1 MEKQTLTPWD
11 NWMRYKLV
19 AQPDADA
26 LQALEQSRQSFRAAY
41 PNEAVYPDPEI
52 SFFEQRL
59 PESAEPLLCQ
69 WLQQLC
75 KNETAFPVVINNVS
89 GKPPHLVYARV
100 QSTGAHAQFV
110 KKLKAL
116 LQQLAGFTSA
126 GISHQQISLL
136 PLVSELPG
144 MLFHKAMQE
153 FSTTELAAQ
162 TTVQH
167 LQLMKRLP
175 DGSWQ
180 LVQRFALLQCSSAV
194 PGLQHWFS
202 PTAFVHPN

>member
-11 NWMRYKLV
+11 NWVRYKLV
-19 AQPDADA
+19 TPPDDNTR
-26 LQALEQSRQSFRAAY
+26 QALLQSRQSFREAF

-75 KNETAFPVVINNVS
+75 KNETAFPVFINNIS

-100 QSTGAHAQFV
+100 QSTGAHALFV
-110 KKLKAL
+110 EKLKAL
-116 LQQLAGFTSA
+116 LQQLAGFTA
-126 GISHQQISLL
+126 ADISHQQISLL

-144 MLFHKAMQE
+144 MLFHKAMQA
-153 FSTTELAAQ
+153 FSATELAAQ

-175 DGSWQ
+175 NGSWQ
-180 LVQRFALLQCSSAV
+180 LIQRFALQECSSSI
-194 PGLQHWFS
+194 PGIQHWFS
-202 PTAFVHPN
+202 PSAFVHPH